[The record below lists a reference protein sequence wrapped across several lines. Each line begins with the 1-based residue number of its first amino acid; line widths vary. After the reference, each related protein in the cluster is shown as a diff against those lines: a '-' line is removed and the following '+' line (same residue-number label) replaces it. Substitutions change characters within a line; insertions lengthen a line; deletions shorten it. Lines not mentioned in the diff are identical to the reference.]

1 MAKNGNGAI
10 RKAAFGILIA
20 GFIITVS
27 AIVWDAS
34 HKSSEIEANRKDI
47 QRFDDIVI
55 PKVENNREACLE
67 FRYKID
73 TLNEKMTVLNTEQ
86 KAMRVEQEVSFEEIL
101 SRLPE

>member
-1 MAKNGNGAI
+1 MAKNGNGTI
-10 RKAAFGILIA
+10 RKVVFGILIA
-20 GFIITVS
+20 GFVITVS

-34 HKSSEIEANRKDI
+34 HKSSDIEANRKDI
-47 QRFDDIVI
+47 DIVI
-55 PKVENNREACLE
+55 PRVENNREACLE

-86 KAMRVEQEVSFEEIL
+86 KAMRAEQEVSFEEIL